1 MSKARDSK
9 GRGKALDE
17 RHCHPVGRGRA
28 DKQDREG
35 NSYTIL
41 GWLPPSKTSCSICWM
56 DGHWKSQCKKPGT
69 CRTRCGSRRLRCCNH
84 RKKLRKFFPLRNI
97 AVEKHKDDE
106 NPFNK
111 YFPAV
116 CLCDYGSISS
126 QIRDANKKYLE
137 EKRKD
142 PDMFPELEP
151 PLEEQQEVRYAASKK
166 MARPD
171 PVSDAKPGQDAT
183 MEARASDLQE
193 MQKSAK
199 RRTSNLLGRG
209 QGTEVVNLEDESQK
223 DESKKSDKQNIRT
236 EEPSLPP
243 GHWEN
248 RTQKDAQKE
257 ALRKKYEEHSE
268 QKLRETLE
276 RSLGKGLS
284 GHSSGTAV
292 QSETS
297 ERRTK

>member
-1 MSKARDSK
+1 
-9 GRGKALDE
+9 
-17 RHCHPVGRGRA
+17 
-28 DKQDREG
+28 
-35 NSYTIL
+35 
-41 GWLPPSKTSCSICWM
+41 M
-56 DGHWKSQCKKPGT
+56 DGHWKSQCKARDLSYEMWEPALTVLQPKE
-69 CRTRCGSRRLRCCNH
+69 
-84 RKKLRKFFPLRNI
+84 KLRKFFPLRNI

-116 CLCDYGSISS
+116 GLCDYGSISS

-193 MQKSAK
+193 MQKS
-199 RRTSNLLGRG
+199 
-209 QGTEVVNLEDESQK
+209 
-223 DESKKSDKQNIRT
+223 
-236 EEPSLPP
+236 
-243 GHWEN
+243 
-248 RTQKDAQKE
+248 
-257 ALRKKYEEHSE
+257 
-268 QKLRETLE
+268 
-276 RSLGKGLS
+276 
-284 GHSSGTAV
+284 
-292 QSETS
+292 
-297 ERRTK
+297 